1 MDVSRELTNV
11 ETVNLSNEHSKQ
23 ANQNRIFMHLLFKAK
38 LKHWNQNI
46 SLY

>member
-23 ANQNRIFMHLLFKAK
+23 ANQNRIFMHLIFKAK
-38 LKHWNQNI
+38 VKHLNQNI
-46 SLY
+46 YLY